1 MRKGSWPHCHT
12 QSSQPPPQ
20 VEQPVPEQMPQTPT
34 GSPTFLCLPSQALNV
49 TYPLTRKSKRTKM
62 HGIAK
67 GTRSV
72 TVLQAT
78 LLVREIVSVPFS
90 PAAIREDPPRVPAA
104 TRRDPPRV
112 PTAGRRDPPW
122 PDNPP
127 LSATPMAWAAILLGG
142 SHRAPSSPVHAR
154 RGPTRP
160 ANYPDSSGPGAQ
172 AVLLVAGSHRAPS
185 GPVEDHRRSTSRLRR
200 VTRYAGNN
208 IVDASQTI
216 W

>member
-1 MRKGSWPHCHT
+1 M
-12 QSSQPPPQ
+12 
-20 VEQPVPEQMPQTPT
+20 EQPVPEQMPQTPT

-90 PAAIREDPPRVPAA
+90 PAAIRGDPPRVPAA

-200 VTRYAGNN
+200 LMRYAGNN